1 MSPRQLLL
9 VACSQRKSNQPGKCP
24 AIERYDG
31 VNYLILHKLQRQGQ
45 LPPTL
50 DILILS
56 AKYGLIQAST
66 PIETYDLRMTFDRAL
81 EMQAQV
87 SQTLDGVLSQHDY
100 AAVFINLGKAYRVA
114 LDKSQQLTALGDRV
128 TYAPGGIGVKMAA
141 MRQWILSLQS
151 AAPITK

>member
-50 DILILS
+50 DIWILS
-56 AKYGLIQAST
+56 AKYGLIQAGT

-87 SQTLDGVLSQHDY
+87 SQALDGVLSQHDY
-100 AAVFINLGKAYRVA
+100 AAVFINLGKVYRVA
-114 LDKSQQLTALGDRV
+114 LDQSQQLTVLADRV

-141 MRQWILSLQS
+141 MRQWILSL
-151 AAPITK
+151 